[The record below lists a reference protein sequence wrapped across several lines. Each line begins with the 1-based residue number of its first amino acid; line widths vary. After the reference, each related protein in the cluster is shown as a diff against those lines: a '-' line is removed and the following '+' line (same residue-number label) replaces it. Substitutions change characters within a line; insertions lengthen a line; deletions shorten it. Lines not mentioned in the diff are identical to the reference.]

1 MSTLTQQL
9 ALDEK
14 QSTIAFSIDTT
25 TSIGKTFLKFFV
37 KIGRNEKNVYEGFI
51 NISGN
56 DDASSQYIQK
66 LLNFVQDQS
75 TTSLRLGQVTLH
87 NNKFV
92 VESSATSCGFNC
104 DIETNFNL
112 NVTRKLLTSVLL
124 ENGFLT
130 FTFKQNN
137 TNNTNKLYENSE
149 TKKILCEMKGVD
161 TSGAVQKKIEPVQS
175 KHHTEKNIIPI
186 DMSNIFSF
194 NFPQQ
199 KADKPTQ
206 IAEESKKNNERMYK
220 INEDL
225 KRNKEAITKNNTF
238 SNKISLNKMKE
249 PTKKDVSC
257 QNSTTPCKVL
267 YCDLDDQFKK
277 TCDEQKNKKQVE
289 HKYNPYSRSQNN
301 TSSPKSLNRESV
313 DFRDFFTTI
322 FPKLDTVPESDKPK
336 SVDRQDEQET
346 FNNILNNIFNTP
358 KSVKPVKPVTI
369 PTATEFRN
377 LSKNENKSVKPV
389 IIPTEFKNTSQN
401 ENKST
406 KYTHAN
412 PFDQYNPFRFE
423 NYQNKQNVDYD
434 NVCYG
439 NCCEKDNLL
448 QDTLQQIRKMN
459 NSTKPDVAKTTN
471 DANTDSQ
478 KPEELIQNVLQ
489 QMFSGNS
496 KQNGIDLL
504 QQLFSNK

>member
-9 ALDEK
+9 TSDAN
-14 QSTIAFSIDTT
+14 QSTITFNIDTT

-37 KIGRNEKNVYEGFI
+37 KTGKNVYEGFI

-75 TTSLRLGQVTLH
+75 ATSLRLGQVTLF
-87 NNKFV
+87 NNKFE

-104 DIETNFNL
+104 NIETNFNFATIRRSL
-112 NVTRKLLTSVLL
+112 TDILLDK
-124 ENGFLT
+124 GILT
-130 FTFKQNN
+130 FTIKQAND
-137 TNNTNKLYENSE
+137 TNKLSENSQ
-149 TKKILCEMKGVD
+149 TKKNLCEMKGTD
-161 TSGAVQKKIEPVQS
+161 TSTVAVQKKIEPVQS
-175 KHHTEKNIIPI
+175 KHHTEKNIIPV

-199 KADKPTQ
+199 KADKPTR
-206 IAEESKKNNERMYK
+206 IAEESKKSNERMYRL
-220 INEDL
+220 NEDL
-225 KRNKEAITKNNTF
+225 KRNKETITKNNTF
-238 SNKISLNKMKE
+238 SNKTSLNKMKE
-249 PTKKDVSC
+249 PTKKDVLC
-257 QNSTTPCKVL
+257 QNSTTPCKVI

-289 HKYNPYSRSQNN
+289 HKYNPYSRPQTS
-301 TSSPKSLNRESV
+301 TSSPKTLNKESV

-322 FPKLDTVPESDKPK
+322 FPKLDTIPESDKPK

-346 FNNILNNIFNTP
+346 FNDILNNIFNTP

-377 LSKNENKSVKPV
+377 FSKNENKSVKPITV
-389 IIPTEFKNTSQN
+389 PTEFKNASQN

-406 KYTHAN
+406 KYVPTN
-412 PFDQYNPFRFE
+412 PFGQYNPFRFE
-423 NYQNKQNVDYD
+423 NYQNKQNMDYD

-448 QDTLQQIRKMN
+448 QDTLQQIHKMK

-471 DANTDSQ
+471 DVNTDSQ

-489 QMFSGNS
+489 QMFSGSS